1 MRKTPKEI
9 SECGNQFETQD
20 WLLSATTDEI
30 CGFFTYS
37 DPRNHT
43 YQFARAALE
52 IRLSKDAEI
61 HTRRIVWLTRFVA
74 ILTVV
79 LVALTGVLVVL
90 TYKLAQHP

>member
-9 SECGNQFETQD
+9 SESGNQFEKQD

-30 CGFFTYS
+30 CGFFTYTAAES
-37 DPRNHT
+37 HT
-43 YQFARAALE
+43 FQFARAALE

-74 ILTVV
+74 ILTAV
-79 LVALTGVLVVL
+79 LVALTVTLVVL
-90 TYKLAQHP
+90 TYKLAQHA